1 MKPPTQLTQQD
12 VLQVAWLSTDPSG
25 ASRTLLLTIATQSW
39 HPLGTRF
46 AEEQQAFAEVGVVDF
61 ADTAVTIDIIKRW
74 NGNLHWLP
82 GLLAWYR
89 KEDYARIDRY
99 VEGNPLGGTFGQ
111 MACSIDAHDPVLSIT
126 VGTGTNPLPSIAA
139 ILTQAAI
146 RSTSIRQPGEP
157 QLRYTP
163 SQTRDSV
170 AADIENV
177 SFPYLVEKGYS
188 MPAASQCAAWWIPA
202 RNLQRTSA

>member
-25 ASRTLLLTIATQSW
+25 SSRTLLLTIATQSW

-46 AEEQQAFAEVGVVDF
+46 AEEQQAFAEIGVVDF
-61 ADTAVTIDIIKRW
+61 SDVAPTIDIIKRW

-99 VEGNPLGGTFGQ
+99 VEGNPLGGAFGQ
-111 MACSIDAHDPVLSIT
+111 MSCAIDTHDPVLSIR
-126 VGTGTNPLPSIAA
+126 VGTVINPMASIAA
-139 ILTQAAI
+139 ILTTAPI
-146 RSTSIRQPGEP
+146 RSISIRHPGDH
-157 QLRYTP
+157 QVRYTP
-163 SQTRDSV
+163 SQTCESV
-170 AADIENV
+170 PANIDDIN
-177 SFPYLVEKGYS
+177 FPYLLEKGYS
-188 MPAASQCAAWWIPA
+188 MPSVSQFSAWWIPS
-202 RNLQRTSA
+202 RNLQLTSS